1 MVMII
6 MMVRDGGGEGD
17 HDDYDGDGSLECLLS
32 ISIITSGY
40 LNNCSAVH
48 EQLFRYP
55 AVITLTLTVMSVIAC
70 SAANGDDDEDYE
82 DDNHGRDGGVAS
94 TDICNREQLTHS

>member
-6 MMVRDGGGEGD
+6 MMVRDGGGEGE
-17 HDDYDGDGSLECLLS
+17 HDDDDW
-32 ISIITSGY
+32 
-40 LNNCSAVH
+40 SAVH